1 MKTAIIYGE
10 FLPLSSTGI
19 AYMNSNLEDCLINLG
34 YKIEKILEPRT
45 KDYFESEYLVSKKL
59 NLKAF
64 LKIFFKLIFMK
75 KKDISFITLSL
86 NNLGL
91 FKTFIINHF
100 LKIKSKKNYLYIH
113 RGDLNIHYKHSLYK
127 KILIDLIINQSD
139 KVILLSKI
147 FKDQNIIKN
156 INKKI
161 LVIPNSLNSEDS
173 FLSDKIYAKRLKSN
187 YKKNQKLRVIYSGNI
202 QKEKGVGNIIKSIK
216 NINISQDNK
225 LSLDLYGMKFQKF
238 NFNSKYINYKGKLD
252 LKKRLKVMSKYDLL
266 IISSFSEGL
275 PMVLIECLSIG
286 LPFITTKVGAIPDM
300 LIKNYPYICSQDKE
314 SVEEKLKK
322 FIYDFKYKQDY
333 INFIISQNKE
343 LFNKKFKHNIFD
355 DHIREKINEQ
365 RI

>member
-19 AYMNSNLEDCLINLG
+19 AYMNSNLENCLINLG

-45 KDYFESEYLVSKKL
+45 KDYFESKNLVSKKL
-59 NLKAF
+59 NLKGF

-75 KKDISFITLSL
+75 KKDISFITISL
-86 NNLGL
+86 NNFGL
-91 FKTFIINHF
+91 LKTYIINHL
-100 LKIKSKKNYLYIH
+100 LKIKSNKNYLYIH
-113 RGDLNIHYKHSLYK
+113 RGDLNTHYKHSLYK
-127 KILIDLIINQSD
+127 KVIIELIMNQSD
-139 KVILLSKI
+139 KIILLSKI

-173 FLSDKIYAKRLKSN
+173 FLSTKIYTKRLKSN
-187 YKKNQKLRVIYSGNI
+187 YKKNENLRVIYCGNI

-225 LSLDLYGMKFQKF
+225 VYLDLYGMKFQKF
-238 NFNSKYINYKGKLD
+238 NFSSQYINYKGKLD
-252 LKKRLKVMSKYDLL
+252 SKTRLKVMSNYDLF
-266 IISSFSEGL
+266 IMSSFSEGL

-300 LIKNYPYICSQDKE
+300 LIKNYPYICSQNKE
-314 SVEEKLKK
+314 SIEENLKR
-322 FIYDFKYKQDY
+322 FINDFQHRKDY
-333 INFIISQNKE
+333 IDFIISQNKE
-343 LFNKKFKHNIFD
+343 LFNKKFKTFFD
-355 DHIREKINEQ
+355 NIREKINEQ